1 MVTHIRKNQWGITMA
16 RTDKGAAASNR
27 LKQASL
33 KSRSRVAVKD
43 AVKHKDVVVPVS
55 TWRYKTIGLVFGAS
69 FVCLALRAV
78 YLQII
83 DNEYLQS
90 QGDARYLRVQKEPPT
105 RGLISDRNG
114 QPIAI
119 STPVESIWMH
129 PATILKQEKEYS
141 YKKLSTL
148 LGMTREELINRAEK
162 RKARQFVYLK
172 RHLSPQVAKE
182 ILALEVPGINSEREY
197 KRYYPSGPVMGHVL
211 GFTNIDNEG
220 QEGLELAY
228 DKALKG
234 QAGSTQVLRDKVGHV
249 VEYVEQLARVR
260 HGDDITLSLDARIQY
275 LAYRHLQAA
284 VKRHDAT
291 SASLVALDA
300 KTGEIL
306 SMISMPDFNPNDR
319 ADLKSA
325 HFRNRSITDSYE
337 PGSTVKPITIAMAMD
352 AGVVD
357 ADTIIDTEEGF
368 YYVGGS
374 RISDTKPHGELTVAE
389 VIKKSSNIGSAK
401 IAMMMQPID
410 LYNTYRSLGFGQTSK
425 LSIPGEQRG
434 ILAKRKEWK
443 PIEHATMSYG
453 YGLSVN
459 TLQLARSYQALANDG
474 VLLPVSVHPVD
485 VDKVPAGKRVFSK
498 ETVDQVAL
506 MLEAAVGDKG
516 TAPKARVSQFRVG
529 GKTGT
534 AHRVVDGKYQDDS
547 YTSLFAGFAP
557 ISDPEIVL
565 VVSVNDPKGVDYYGG
580 LVAAPVF
587 SKVMA
592 GALRLRGLTPDA
604 LSEPDNAELKLMI
617 TRPVSSVD
625 AVSTKVAVTQR

>member
-1 MVTHIRKNQWGITMA
+1 MA
-16 RTDKGAAASNR
+16 RTKKEDAAKKVK
-27 LKQASL
+27 LKPQG
-33 KSRSRVAVKD
+33 RSAVKD
-43 AVKHKDVVVPVS
+43 AAKHKDVIVPVS
-55 TWRYKTIGLVFGAS
+55 TWRYKTIGLVFGGL
-69 FVCLALRAV
+69 FIGLAVRAV
-78 YLQII
+78 HLQVI

-105 RGLISDRNG
+105 RGMISDRNG
-114 QPIAI
+114 QPVAI

-141 YKKLSTL
+141 YKKLTEL
-148 LGMTREELINRAEK
+148 LGITRQELIASAEK

-182 ILALEVPGINSEREY
+182 ILALDVPGINSEREY

-228 DKALKG
+228 DDALKG
-234 QAGSTQVLRDKVGHV
+234 QAGSTQVLRDKMGHV

-284 VKRHDAT
+284 VKRHKAT

-319 ADLKSA
+319 SDLKSTQ
-325 HFRNRSITDSYE
+325 FRNRSITDSYE
-337 PGSTVKPITIAMAMD
+337 PGSTVKPLTIAMALD

-357 ADTIIDTEEGF
+357 SDTIIDTEKGF
-368 YYVGGS
+368 YYIGRS
-374 RISDTKPHGELTVAE
+374 RISDTKPHGEITVAE

-410 LYNTYRSLGFGQTSK
+410 LYNTYRSLGFGQTNK
-425 LSIPGEQRG
+425 LNIPGEQKG
-434 ILAKRKEWK
+434 ILAKRKKWK
-443 PIEHATMSYG
+443 PVEHATMSYG

-459 TLQLARSYQALANDG
+459 TLQLARSYQALANGG
-474 VLLPVSVHPVD
+474 VLLPVSLHP
-485 VDKVPAGKRVFSK
+485 VDKVPEGKRVFSK
-498 ETVDQVAL
+498 KTVDKIAL
-506 MLEAAVGDKG
+506 MLEAAVSDKG

-534 AHRVVDGKYQDDS
+534 AHRVVNGRYQDDS
-547 YTSLFAGFAP
+547 YTSLFAGYAP

-587 SKVMA
+587 SNVMA
-592 GALRLRGLTPDA
+592 GALRLRGVTPDA
-604 LSEPDNAELKLMI
+604 LSAPEDKELKLMI
-617 TRPVSSVD
+617 SRPVASAQSVSND
-625 AVSTKVAVTQR
+625 VEVQQ